1 MIFLIWGVSI
11 ATDDIP
17 IMELN
22 KAMLTKILEQLIQ
35 AFNQT
40 RTVQRYKLK
49 NGLHITLYGTSTDK
63 YKLILWRD
71 KVFPSQQEWE
81 TVLKFWPYP
90 VPKSEGLPVKQQSVY
105 TLRGEVPTQT
115 VMQGHLF

>member
-1 MIFLIWGVSI
+1 
-11 ATDDIP
+11 
-17 IMELN
+17 
-22 KAMLTKILEQLIQ
+22 MLTKILEQLIQ

-40 RTVQRYKLK
+40 GTVQRYKLK
-49 NGLHITLYGTSTDK
+49 SGLHITLYGDGSK

-71 KVFPSQQEWE
+71 KVFPSEKEWE

-90 VPKSEGLPVKQQSVY
+90 VPKSEGLPVKQHDPGEQTTNGVVFRRGDVF

-115 VMQGHLF
+115 VMQGHMF